1 MENCKPTRMSTLTIK
16 RKRDKPTEDEEVGV
30 FDISA
35 NTGIWETCGAQQY
48 DVLQPINE
56 LVDNALA
63 AILSALLAIIS
74 GNIYVIIDLD
84 KNRGSIEHSGG
95 ITFPTDMKGLAECF
109 MYGAKKRSSMLN
121 EHGCGLKTSL
131 AILDPENRS
140 WKLTIKKVNE
150 DNELDY
156 YTVQAPYQNK
166 MQLKRT
172 TTWPGVNTEVKNGSI
187 IEFPID
193 KSYFKA
199 LYSSKSPKMSDI
211 IDLHDRIKCH
221 LSYMWMR
228 VPELLDNRVRMY
240 YNGDIVTPFKF
251 NHDGVD
257 EYVES
262 KSRTDSIKMNEG
274 RYSLDIEKI
283 KLKRSAKKISGTRN
297 FKYAMDANGVYIYKN
312 GRLIEAVNGNE
323 RDRKLYSRIF
333 GCVPDPHHN
342 GHIVIVNI
350 SGGQSDLPQTV
361 PTKNRFKDGDL
372 FNELIDKLHEQLRNL
387 FPTREHVSEDDDII
401 KWKTAKENMLVS
413 MGMSYTIR
421 QEDSYKLPD
430 GHRTPRIDIIETVNG
445 LDNIY
450 EFKAKVKPET
460 EHIGQILLN
469 WKMAKHA
476 NPDKTIKPILMLRA
490 TDGIVE
496 IPQNII
502 SMLTYLK
509 TSDDFDLVIRNT
521 KNETLYPTSRI

>member
-1 MENCKPTRMSTLTIK
+1 MSTIK
-16 RKRDKPTEDEEVGV
+16 RKRVKPTEDEEVGE

-35 NTGIWETCGAQQY
+35 NTGMWETYAAQQY

-56 LVDNALA
+56 LFDNALA
-63 AILSALLAIIS
+63 AILSAFLAIVS
-74 GNIYVIIDLD
+74 GNIYVSIDLE
-84 KNRGSIEHSGG
+84 KGRGSIEHSGG
-95 ITFPTDMKGLAECF
+95 ATFPTDMKGLAECF
-109 MYGAKKRSSMLN
+109 MYGAKKRSSSLN

-131 AILDPENRS
+131 AILDPDNSS
-140 WKLTIKKVNE
+140 WKLTIKKLNE

-156 YTVQAPYQNK
+156 YVVQAPYQNK

-172 TTWPGVNTEVKNGSI
+172 INWPGTNSEKRNGSI
-187 IEFPID
+187 IEFPIN

-211 IDLHDRIKCH
+211 VDLHDRIKCH
-221 LSYMWMR
+221 LAYMWMR
-228 VPELLDNRVRMY
+228 VPELLDNRIRIY

-251 NHDGVD
+251 NHDDVD

-262 KSRTDSIKMNEG
+262 KTRCDPIKMNEG

-283 KLKRSAKKISGTRN
+283 KLKKSAKKIPGTRN

-333 GCVPDPHHN
+333 GVVPDPHHN
-342 GHIVIVNI
+342 GYIVIVNI
-350 SGGQSDLPQTV
+350 SGNQVDLPQTV

-372 FNELIDKLHEQLRNL
+372 FNELIDKLHEQLRDL
-387 FPTREHVSEDDDII
+387 FPTRDHVSEAVDIS
-401 KWKTAKENMLVS
+401 KWKTAKENMLDS
-413 MGMSYTIR
+413 TGISYSIR
-421 QEDSYKLPD
+421 QEDSYILPD
-430 GHRTPRIDIIETVNG
+430 GHRSPRIDIIETVNG
-445 LDNIY
+445 VDNIY

-460 EHIGQILLN
+460 EHIAQIFFN
-469 WKMAKHA
+469 WIIAKQA

-490 TDGIVE
+490 TDIKQD
-496 IPQNII
+496 IPAIII
-502 SMLTYLK
+502 SYLTYLK
-509 TSDDFDLVIRNT
+509 SMFNFDLTIRNT